1 MAKMNDVSNDQP
13 QADARDQRGRR
24 RPYPSLTGGLI
35 LILLGVLFLL
45 TEMGRI
51 GWADWW
57 AYFLVGLG
65 GIFLLEAFIRM
76 FSAEGRR
83 GASGKIIAGLIL
95 AVIGGAH
102 ILGLEEWWP
111 LILIAVGVG
120 VLISGLIRKG

>member
-1 MAKMNDVSNDQP
+1 MSDDTNQKPDENTPACK
-13 QADARDQRGRR
+13 GRR
-24 RPYPSLTGGLI
+24 GPYPSLTGGLI

-51 GWADWW
+51 GWANWW

-65 GIFLLEAFIRM
+65 GIFLLEALIRM
-76 FSAEGRR
+76 FSAEGRK
-83 GASGKIIAGLIL
+83 GVSGKIIAGLIL

-102 ILGLEEWWP
+102 LIGFEEWWP

-120 VLISGLIRKG
+120 VLISGFLRKK

>member
-1 MAKMNDVSNDQP
+1 MNDVPNPNLNESTPREKD
-13 QADARDQRGRR
+13 RRG
-24 RPYPSLTGGLI
+24 PYPNLTGGLV

-51 GWADWW
+51 GWIDWW

-65 GIFLLEAFIRM
+65 AIFLLEAFVRV

-83 GASGKIIAGLIL
+83 GAGGKVIAGLIL
-95 AVIGGAH
+95 IVIGGAH
-102 ILGLEEWWP
+102 LIGFEEWWP

-120 VLISGLIRKG
+120 VLISGLLRRK